1 MNSYLKNARFLVPN
15 FFTALSL
22 VSGLL
27 ALQFTFEEKFVTAA
41 WLIMLSILCDGLDGK
56 LARWL
61 NAYSKFGATFDTL
74 SDFVAFGV
82 VPAFLAYKSYLLK
95 FGFWGIAISF
105 FYIFAGGYRL
115 VRFTLKNTDTNK
127 KHPFIGLPIPAAGG
141 FISSYII
148 LNYYF
153 WHSLLITEISL
164 AVILISS
171 ILMISHIEYLPIE
184 KGKKLTRESKLFI
197 VLATV
202 SIIVAIKYFYFV
214 FIIWIITYILYGIV
228 RHFVRYRKNI
238 KKTIN

>member
-1 MNSYLKNARFLVPN
+1 MNLNLKKSRFLIPN

-27 ALQFTFEEKFVTAA
+27 ALQFTFEENFVIAA
-41 WLIMLSILCDGLDGK
+41 WLITLSILCDGLDGK

-61 NAYSKFGATFDTL
+61 NAYSKFGAMFDTL

-82 VPAFLAYKSYLLK
+82 VPAFLAYKSYLFK

-115 VRFTLKNTDTNK
+115 VLFTLKNTDTNK

-153 WHSLLITEISL
+153 WHSLRYPEIFL
-164 AVILISS
+164 AVTLISTL
-171 ILMISHIEYLPIE
+171 LMISHIEYLPIE
-184 KGKKLTRESKLFI
+184 KGKKITGESKLFI
-197 VLATV
+197 VLATI

-214 FIIWIITYILYGIV
+214 FIIWIIIYILYGII
-228 RHFVRYRKNI
+228 RHFVRHGKKN
-238 KKTIN
+238 KK

>member
-1 MNSYLKNARFLVPN
+1 MNSYLKKARFLVPN

-41 WLIMLSILCDGLDGK
+41 WLIILSILCDGLDGK

-82 VPAFLAYKSYLLK
+82 VPAFLAYKSYLFK
-95 FGFWGIAISF
+95 FGLWGIIISF

-214 FIIWIITYILYGIV
+214 FIVWIITYILYGIV

-238 KKTIN
+238 

>member
-1 MNSYLKNARFLVPN
+1 MNLYFNKARFLVPN

-22 VSGLL
+22 VAGLF
-27 ALQFTFEEKFVTAA
+27 ALQFTFEEKFITAA
-41 WLIMLSILCDGLDGK
+41 WLIMLSVLCDGLDGK

-82 VPAFLAYKSYLLK
+82 VPACLAYKSYLYK
-95 FGFWGIAISF
+95 FGFCGIAISF

-115 VRFTLKNTDTNK
+115 VRFTLKNTYTNK
-127 KHPFIGLPIPAAGG
+127 KHPFIGLPIPAAGC

-153 WHSLLITEISL
+153 WYSLLYPDIFLVVT
-164 AVILISS
+164 LISAL
-171 ILMISHIEYLPIE
+171 LMISHIEYLPIE
-184 KGKKLTRESKLFI
+184 KGKKLSRESKLFI
-197 VLATV
+197 VLAAV
-202 SIIVAIKYFYFV
+202 SIIVAIKYFYFI

-228 RHFVRYRKNI
+228 RHFVRHSKKN
-238 KKTIN
+238 KKQII

>member
-1 MNSYLKNARFLVPN
+1 MTSYLKKARFLVPN

-22 VSGLL
+22 VSGLF

-82 VPAFLAYKSYLLK
+82 VPAFLAYKSYLFK
-95 FGFWGIAISF
+95 FGFWGITVSF

-115 VRFTLKNTDTNK
+115 VRFTLKNTNTNK

-141 FISSYII
+141 FIASYII

-153 WHSLLITEISL
+153 LHSLRFTEIFL
-164 AVILISS
+164 AIAFVSS
-171 ILMISHIEYLPIE
+171 ILMLSHIEYLPIE
-184 KGKKLTRESKLFI
+184 KGKKLSMESKLFI
-197 VLATV
+197 ILAAI

-214 FIIWIITYILYGIV
+214 FIIWIIIYILYGII
-228 RHFVRYRKNI
+228 RHFVRCRKI
-238 KKTIN
+238 YKKDN

>member
-1 MNSYLKNARFLVPN
+1 MKSYFKKARFLVPN

-22 VSGLL
+22 IAGLL
-27 ALQFTFEEKFVTAA
+27 ALQFTFEEKFITAA
-41 WLIMLSILCDGLDGK
+41 WLILLSVLCDGLDGK

-95 FGFWGIAISF
+95 FGFWGITISF
-105 FYIFAGGYRL
+105 FYIFTGGYRL

-153 WHSLLITEISL
+153 WHSLRYPDIFLVVTIISAL
-164 AVILISS
+164 
-171 ILMISHIEYLPIE
+171 LMISHIEYLPIE

-197 VLATV
+197 VLAAV

-228 RHFVRYRKNI
+228 RHFVRHSKKNRKQLI
-238 KKTIN
+238 